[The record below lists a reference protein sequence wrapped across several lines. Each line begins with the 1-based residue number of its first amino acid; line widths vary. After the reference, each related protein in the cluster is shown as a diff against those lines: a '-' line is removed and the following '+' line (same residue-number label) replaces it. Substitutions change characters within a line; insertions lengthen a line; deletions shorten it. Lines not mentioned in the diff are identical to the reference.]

1 MCSIYCYTGTAHPN
15 LLKHRCWPELS
26 NKCYIHQLCGG
37 EATVIPLWKK
47 KKKKGKSTPKPNQ
60 TTRPSQKRNQ
70 TNKQKRKQNNKK
82 QPNKKIFQK
91 KKKKS
96 QARYFLSQ
104 AGKKTKWNQY
114 QKEIIRFISWNST
127 LILWQAPKAYMWWKE
142 YLLILTHSF
151 TTQVRVFFTLLVLEK
166 TPFNIFKSFRNAF
179 YIRTVR
185 NLTADSKSK
194 FMLFY
199 L

>member
-1 MCSIYCYTGTAHPN
+1 MWGRG
-15 LLKHRCWPELS
+15 HRNS
-26 NKCYIHQLCGG
+26 FM
-37 EATVIPLWKK
+37 KK
-47 KKKKGKSTPKPNQ
+47 KEKKRKKYPKTKPNHTSLPKKKP
-60 TTRPSQKRNQ
+60 
-70 TNKQKRKQNNKK
+70 NKQT
-82 QPNKKIFQK
+82 K
-91 KKKKS
+91 KKTKQQKTTKQKNFPKKEKKS

-127 LILWQAPKAYMWWKE
+127 LLLWQAPKAYMWWKE